1 MNFFQMSK
9 NSTKKKCFFS
19 TNFFNIRIQQHISSP
34 SLKRK
39 FIGNYS
45 LKPQDH
51 TINVLQW
58 NILAQGIGF
67 FIK

>member
-1 MNFFQMSK
+1 MSK
-9 NSTKKKCFFS
+9 KKLIFSNKQTFF
-19 TNFFNIRIQQHISSP
+19 FYFRIQQYVSSA
-34 SLKRK
+34 SLKRR

-58 NILAQGIGF
+58 NILAQGVKLF
-67 FIK
+67 